1 MDTNTK
7 QGGIK
12 GYKLIYQKPLDKK
25 TTAALH
31 TLAGHGLGS
40 INKHSITLAIK
51 LDTRKEKKK
60 KHPHTRTDATLCCT
74 ERDLD

>member
-40 INKHSITLAIK
+40 INKHSIMLSIK
-51 LDTRKEKKK
+51 LDSNIKT
-60 KHPHTRTDATLCCT
+60 HTRRRNVVVQRET
-74 ERDLD
+74 EIS

>member
-1 MDTNTK
+1 MDTNSK

-31 TLAGHGLGS
+31 TLAGLGLGS
-40 INKHSITLAIK
+40 INKHSITLSIQ
-51 LDTRKEKKK
+51 LDCKKKNKK
-60 KHPHTRTDATLCCT
+60 KHPQRCAAQ
-74 ERDLD
+74 RDSD